1 MNDDMPEQAAT
12 HDPGSAS
19 GALVS
24 SRILVRLG
32 LTKSTGK
39 HSALARSGAAP

>member
-12 HDPGSAS
+12 HELGSAS
-19 GALVS
+19 GAPFS
-24 SRILVRLG
+24 SRISIRLG